1 VSNRNFQPQGIEM
14 SFWKSNAIILLAI
27 VMGSANA
34 GVNLKNGNFYIS
46 YTDIVVPGTGK
57 SLEMTRTYNSKSTE
71 KGWFGFGWGNVFE
84 TKLIKSPDGCVVVHE
99 HGAGGKTR
107 FCPKN
112 AVDPKKA
119 AQKIVD
125 AMRQRSTLTGTAEKN
140 LMNRLTSNAEL
151 RHVYARKFRVK
162 TNIAKGTVLYSNQ
175 RGIQEVQV
183 TDTGY
188 TRKSN
193 DGKKE
198 YFNKDGQLEKIK
210 DKNNYR
216 VEFTYKNKTLYSIKD
231 SFAKQIYVTW
241 YSNGKIKQ
249 MWSAKDKIAEFKYEG
264 DDLVYSKD
272 VAGNTYAFEYDNN
285 HNLTKV
291 IYDPKKKKGGKED
304 SMKIEYEKKTFF
316 ISKITDRNGDTTTYK
331 YGANSKNPKDHYWTE
346 VAKKGFNNKEIT
358 NKYEYEIKARP
369 DGSRYTYR
377 IMTKINGI
385 KTETIY
391 SECCGLPLK
400 IARGK
405 VVTNFEYNDKG
416 LLTKKNST
424 RGDYVKIDYDKVHN
438 KISKVENR
446 SGTTSFKYDKKGNLK
461 EANNSSGKAVLLI
474 YNNKGKIQ
482 KMVDKDR
489 KTKKTRVLSFKY
501 NSLGK
506 PVEIEMVKVGKIQ
519 VAYDNYGEIK
529 RVESKQ
535 GHKMALQVTQAFQNL
550 LAIVKPAGV
559 NLNM

>member
-1 VSNRNFQPQGIEM
+1 M
-14 SFWKSNAIILLAI
+14 KFWKSNVIIFLAL
-27 VMGSANA
+27 VLSNANA

-112 AVDPKKA
+112 PINPKKA
-119 AQKIVD
+119 AMKIVD
-125 AMRQRSTLTGTAEKN
+125 AMRTRSATITGKAEKSLLDR
-140 LMNRLTSNAEL
+140 LMNNAEL
-151 RHVYARKFRVK
+151 RHVYARKFGVK
-162 TNIAKGTVLYSNQ
+162 TNIAVGSKLFSNQ
-175 RGIQEVQV
+175 RGIQEVHV
-183 TDTGY
+183 TKTGFL
-188 TRKSN
+188 RKSN

-198 YFNKDGQLEKIK
+198 YFSKDGLLKKIK
-210 DKNNYR
+210 DKNNYS
-216 VEFTYKNKTLYSIKD
+216 VEFTYKKRSLYSIKD
-231 SFAKQIYVTW
+231 SFAKQVYVKW

-249 MWSAKDKIAEFKYEG
+249 MWSAKDKIATFKYDG
-264 DDLVYSKD
+264 DDLIFSKD
-272 VAGNTYAFEYDNN
+272 VAGNEYAFEYDSN

-291 IYDPKKKKGGKED
+291 VYNPNRKKGVKED
-304 SMKIEYEKKTFF
+304 FMKMDYEKKTFF
-316 ISKITDRNGDTTTYK
+316 ISKITDRNGDATAYK
-331 YGANSKNPKDHYWTE
+331 YGANKKNPKDHYWTD
-346 VAKKGFNNKEIT
+346 VSKKGFNNKAVT
-358 NKYEYEIKARP
+358 NKYEYEIKTRP

-405 VVTNFEYNDKG
+405 NVTNFEYNEKG
-416 LLTKKNST
+416 LLTKKVSSP
-424 RGDYVKIDYDKVHN
+424 RGDFVKISYDKVHN
-438 KISKVENR
+438 KISKVVNK
-446 SGTTSFKYDKKGNLK
+446 SGTTTFKYDKKGNLK
-461 EANNSSGKAVLLI
+461 QARNSKGKAVLLI
-474 YNNKGKIQ
+474 YNSKGKIQ
-482 KMVDKDR
+482 KMVDKNT
-489 KTKKTRVLSFKY
+489 KTKKQRILSFKY

-506 PVEIEMVKVGKIQ
+506 PVEIEMLKVGKIQ

>member
-1 VSNRNFQPQGIEM
+1 MRFLKG
-14 SFWKSNAIILLAI
+14 NAIVLMALLVGFAH
-27 VMGSANA
+27 A

-71 KGWFGFGWGNVFE
+71 KGWFAFGWGNVFE
-84 TKLIKSPDGCVVVHE
+84 TKLVKSPDGCVVIHE

-119 AQKIVD
+119 AQKVVD
-125 AMRQRSTLTGTAEKN
+125 VMRKKSTLSAKAVKD
-140 LMNRLTSNAEL
+140 LTNKLANNAEL
-151 RHVYARKFRVK
+151 RHAYARKFGVK
-162 TNIAKGTVLYSNQ
+162 SDIAVGSTLYSNE
-175 RGIQEVQV
+175 RGIQQV
-183 TDTGY
+183 KVLKTGFM
-188 TRKSN
+188 RASN

-198 YFNKDGQLEKIK
+198 YFNKDGQLEKVV
-210 DKNNYR
+210 DKNNYT
-216 VEFTYKNKTLYSIKD
+216 VEFTYKNKNLYSIKD
-231 SFAKQIYVTW
+231 SFAKQIYLEWNTDGRIV
-241 YSNGKIKQ
+241 K
-249 MWSAKDKIAEFKYEG
+249 MWSAKDKVATFKYKG

-272 VAGNTYAFEYDNN
+272 VAGNEYGYEYDSN

-291 IYDPKKKKGGKED
+291 IYNPNRKKGEKED
-304 SMKIEYEKKTFF
+304 SMKLEYEDKTYF
-316 ISKITDRNGDTTTYK
+316 ISKITDRNGDVTSYK
-331 YGANSKNPKDHYWTE
+331 YGSNPKDPKNHYWTE
-346 VAKKGFNNKEIT
+346 VTKNGFNNKPVT
-358 NKYEYEIKARP
+358 NKYEYEIKTRP

-416 LLTKKNST
+416 LLTKKTST
-424 RGDYVKIDYDKVHN
+424 RGDYVEIAYDKVHN
-438 KISKVENR
+438 KISRVKNK
-446 SGTTSFKYDKKGNLK
+446 SGVTTFKYDKKGNLK
-461 EANNSSGKAVLLI
+461 QAQNSQGKAVLLI
-474 YNNKGKIQ
+474 YNSKGKIQ
-482 KMVDKDR
+482 KMVDKDI
-489 KTKKTRVLSFKY
+489 KTKKRRVLAFKY

-506 PVEIEMVKVGKIQ
+506 PVEIDMKGVGKIQ

-529 RVESKQ
+529 RVESKK